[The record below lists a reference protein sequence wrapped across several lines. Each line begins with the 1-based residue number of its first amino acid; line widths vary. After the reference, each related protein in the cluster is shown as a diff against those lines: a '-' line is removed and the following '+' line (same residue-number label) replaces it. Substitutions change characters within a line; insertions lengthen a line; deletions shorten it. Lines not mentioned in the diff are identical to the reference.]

1 MIVVDTCILIDIA
14 DDDASFASSSVECL
28 TRHLSEGVLLSPVSY
43 VELAPVFAG
52 STQLLDE
59 FLVGLGVD
67 ASEVFTPV
75 DRVAA
80 FRAWARHV
88 TEKRAG
94 RTRRRP
100 AAGALIGALAVRHDG
115 IITRNG
121 DDFRSFYPNL
131 RIVDP
136 TSGA

>member
-1 MIVVDTCILIDIA
+1 LIDIA
-14 DDDASFASSSVECL
+14 NDDASFGWRFAL
-28 TRHLSEGVLLSPVSY
+28 TGVVRGARPRVCR
-43 VELAPVFAG
+43 

-75 DRVAA
+75 DRVTA

-88 TEKRAG
+88 MERRA
-94 RTRRRP
+94 RRARRRP
-100 AAGALIGALAVRHDG
+100 AADALIGALAARHDG

-136 TSGA
+136 TSGS